1 MLREVGLPD
10 VREGQCRL
18 RYKQSPIGSDEEC
31 VIGGNMRDR
40 EASNQTSNRVHY
52 VERLDNLD

>member
-1 MLREVGLPD
+1 MYGI
-10 VREGQCRL
+10 VREGHCRL

-40 EASNQTSNRVHY
+40 GASNQTSNRIHY